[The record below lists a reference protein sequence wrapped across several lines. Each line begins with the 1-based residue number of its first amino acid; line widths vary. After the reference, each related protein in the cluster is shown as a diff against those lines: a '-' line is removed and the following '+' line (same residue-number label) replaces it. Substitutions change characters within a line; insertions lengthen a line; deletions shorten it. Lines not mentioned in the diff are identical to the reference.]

1 MIVVVKCHSKQTPAE
16 YKAKQDLTCSIYM
29 LAGQSRLGDLHPRKK
44 LSLSNQLG
52 SLVHAPGVDLVPAVD
67 VGEVSVIDYPILLF
81 QAKVGMA
88 FLYQRFS
95 TSHTILNL
103 CLSSRMCVDNLVS
116 IE

>member
-52 SLVHAPGVDLVPAVD
+52 RKERLTLGMSPAD
-67 VGEVSVIDYPILLF
+67 P
-81 QAKVGMA
+81 
-88 FLYQRFS
+88 
-95 TSHTILNL
+95 
-103 CLSSRMCVDNLVS
+103 
-116 IE
+116 

>member
-67 VGEVSVIDYPILLF
+67 VGELPVVDDPILFF
-81 QAKVGMA
+81 QTKVAGP
-88 FLYQRFS
+88 
-95 TSHTILNL
+95 
-103 CLSSRMCVDNLVS
+103 CDWVVCVSSIKDSPLHRPF
-116 IE
+116 